1 MNAPAP
7 LASTTPD
14 TSPAPAVVDEPKKTL
29 RAPITDPTERRTI
42 LGMSLVL
49 LAAWSA
55 KDAEQAD
62 PSLRELAI
70 LTVLTM
76 DRHLAA
82 GSSPLDDVVPFTG
95 TMVDAGAAFGEAMQ
109 PIVRGP
115 YDGIEP
121 HHAAAAKR
129 VPDARA
135 LLAGHA
141 APPSGPTCPGCGHAL
156 QAENI
161 TDDGTR
167 FACGVCGVGG
177 ELPVGDRPAAPAEP
191 APTLPEL
198 PTQPAPTG
206 DA

>member
-1 MNAPAP
+1 MNAPI
-7 LASTTPD
+7 ASTTPD

-95 TMVDAGAAFGEAMQ
+95 MMVDAGAAFGEAMT
-109 PIVRGP
+109 PIVHGP
-115 YDGIEP
+115 YDGIP
-121 HHAAAAKR
+121 QHVHASPLT
-129 VPDARA
+129 VPDART
-135 LLAGHA
+135 LLAQHVDA
-141 APPSGPTCPGCGHAL
+141 VPTGPTCPGCGHAL
-156 QAENI
+156 EPEHI
-161 TDDGTR
+161 HDGHL
-167 FACGVCGVGG
+167 FACQVCGLGG
-177 ELPVGDRPAAPAEP
+177 ELPAAPAVTEP
-191 APTLPEL
+191 APTLSEL
-198 PTQPAPTG
+198 PAQPHG